1 MTQLSSNTLMDILVI
16 EDTKLHQ
23 DSARE
28 QFLQKNIIDTLHQ
41 QGRSYVLDNADN
53 YEQGKQKLLS
63 MKNQEN
69 RYTVVL
75 TDLMVPKGGRDTMSP
90 KGMEYIFD
98 LMPYGFTLALLAA
111 KLHVPY
117 IGIVTDINHHDHPMS
132 ACIDPISGAY
142 WDNDSAHASLYN
154 INNSVLGIFHT
165 PFLENGAK
173 DWMRVLEV
181 LRGEIK

>member
-1 MTQLSSNTLMDILVI
+1 MRNQNLWDILVI

-23 DSARE
+23 ESAKE
-28 QFLQKNIIDTLHQ
+28 QFLHKNIIDGLYQ
-41 QGRSYVLDNADN
+41 QGGSYVLDSADN

-63 MKNQEN
+63 MKADGK
-69 RYTVVL
+69 YSIVL
-75 TDLMVPKGGRDTMSP
+75 TDLMMPKGGRDTMSP

-111 KLHVPY
+111 KLNVPY

-132 ACIDPISGAY
+132 AGIDPISGGY
-142 WDNDSAHASLYN
+142 WNEDDAKESLYK

-173 DWMRVLEV
+173 DWMKVI
-181 LRGEIK
+181 EILKK